1 MPREIHPRS
10 GCVSLRMMKIDPGR
24 RLLLGGLAALPAM
37 SLPWFGALAVPAPL
51 QAPAAPAQ
59 PIRFDVRRGSAS
71 IGTHTVR
78 FRREG
83 ADLIVDIDIEL
94 EVKLAFV
101 TVYRYRHTNREIW
114 RGGRLVG
121 IDARTNDDGEEL
133 IVRATPFDDA
143 LRVEGKKGT
152 FMVPA
157 DTLSTSYWNAETVRR
172 SQLID
177 TQHGSLAAVTSTPV
191 GTRIVQTAGGPV
203 EAACWRVGGDLDLE
217 ICYAADGAWVGLD
230 FEARGSRIT
239 YTRAAAAENA
249 G

>member
-1 MPREIHPRS
+1 
-10 GCVSLRMMKIDPGR
+10 MKTDPGR

-37 SLPWFGALAVPAPL
+37 SLPRFAALAVPAPWHN
-51 QAPAAPAQ
+51 PAAPAQ
-59 PIRFDVRRGSAS
+59 PIRFDVRRGGNL

-78 FRREG
+78 FTRDG
-83 ADLIVDIDIEL
+83 ADLIVDIDIAL

-101 TVYRYRHTNREIW
+101 TVYRYRHTNRETW

-133 IVRATPFDDA
+133 IVRATPSDDA
-143 LRVEGKKGT
+143 LRVEGRKGT
-152 FMVPA
+152 IMVPG

-172 SQLID
+172 SRLID
-177 TQHGSLAAVTSTPV
+177 TQHGSLAAVTSTPI
-191 GTRIVQTAGGPV
+191 GTRSVPTAAGPI

-239 YTRAAAAENA
+239 YARAAAAENA